1 MTQTTTTVSST
12 SVTPAIPTGQVTRVT
27 DNAISVGT
35 WSAPITVD
43 TTSTFTAIPGTAG
56 QIIVQ
61 LSDDSGVTWRNVKDS
76 PFSTTVSSGVSSGA
90 TSIRATALGA
100 AGTLIVDTPVATT
113 FNSFVLSGGIEY
125 LVRSNGTL
133 MPLSIMS
140 GTPHEPTV
148 AAVVQQVVSLD
159 HGSDAD
165 HVEILLTSNATTGD
179 PDTADTLL
187 ASARFTS
194 PDSNAEVVKTAI
206 IGASSG
212 TVMSWYAPGGI
223 TKLHFGLR
231 GAGPYT
237 VAASNTL
244 TALQMVVMS
253 WADALGVDT
262 VEVRF
267 GSPTVGGGVNKRYRT
282 ITVTGYAP

>member
-1 MTQTTTTVSST
+1 MTTAVKYIGTVNPFFETTITGKPTKWTPGRVADVSDADAVLLIGSNLF
-12 SVTPAIPTGQVTRVT
+12 V
-27 DNAISVGT
+27 
-35 WSAPITVD
+35 SA
-43 TTSTFTAIPGTAG
+43 
-56 QIIVQ
+56 
-61 LSDDSGVTWRNVKDS
+61 
-76 PFSTTVSSGVSSGA
+76 
-90 TSIRATALGA
+90 ATAAATGTVAVGGA
-100 AGTLIVDTPVATT
+100 
-113 FNSFVLSGGIEY
+113 SY
-125 LVRSNGTL
+125 LVMPDGTL

-148 AAVVQQVVSLD
+148 SAVVQQVVSLD

-165 HVEILLTSNATTGD
+165 HVEILLTFNATTGD
-179 PDTADTLL
+179 PDTADTAL

-212 TVMSWYAPGGI
+212 TVMAWYASGGI

-237 VAASNTL
+237 NAAGNTL

-267 GSPTVGGGVNKRYRT
+267 GSPTVGGGVNRRYRT
-282 ITVTGYAP
+282 ITVTGYAS